1 MEYDTLS
8 DSDDSF
14 DDESVKDYQ
23 RLEKYY
29 DNFYKTKPNTI
40 TLFFI
45 YVDKNEV
52 ESLHE
57 KKFILN
63 EDSKICSDELVFII
77 KNHQILHN
85 KKYTLTSLLRYNFTM
100 EPDEI
105 LKMKQ
110 DYNGEYLD
118 IIKSYLSDIYFADTV
133 GILEDINALFFVF
146 SRDTLLVDDKRLR
159 KNKKKTN
166 RVRFR
171 DDLHKRTKK
180 QK

>member
-110 DYNGEYLD
+110 DYMIDL
-118 IIKSYLSDIYFADTV
+118 
-133 GILEDINALFFVF
+133 VF
-146 SRDTLLVDDKRLR
+146 
-159 KNKKKTN
+159 
-166 RVRFR
+166 
-171 DDLHKRTKK
+171 
-180 QK
+180 